1 MLFLD
6 VSDHPTKR
14 ARTAYTSA
22 QLVELEKEFHYNRY
36 LCRPRRIEMAAMLN
50 LTERQIKIWFQNRR
64 MKFKKEQ
71 KGSTTPTK
79 SGSVSPGDDG
89 SSPSRPSSSSQ
100 MSSHCETGMCGGSSS
115 SLTCGGSHHGGVVLQ
130 RSSSSQ
136 ELLSRHHE
144 NASPSDCDADS
155 NTAGLNGNN
164 VNDIICSNGG
174 SSAFETREEEM
185 DSPSCS
191 TPPNLSLMSMSTST
205 LGSVSTISA
214 STSAAATTTAA
225 SATSSILYSSAPNNE
240 PVSQILCGTPPP
252 PAYNNKMADT
262 TTTDDGIDENSCI
275 STKSY
280 QVCTPTNPRRLQLK
294 KVRDSSGFY
303 EDFNRSASS
312 TGEITSEYTSQHSF
326 STSTDLVNNASS
338 PTSSFNFLNNPPPQH
353 QQQILDP
360 MDRPVQDELHV
371 KIPEFAASSQ
381 QQQRHLIAYGINGK
395 SLPHHLVQ
403 PPPPSYYQYMA
414 DYGGKYAGYASDT
427 SVEGHNTSG
436 LLTTSFQTY
445 NENDFDNNVQSSKYL
460 SFHPQYFSSP
470 ITNGERLQSI
480 GGSTPTT
487 AFEVLH
493 HNTVTGGGIQVND
506 IGGAMTRPN
515 SFDLAA
521 QCSLSSGN
529 SSGMPYYMHDSND
542 NFKHFNSSNLL
553 WNPLRIQECGNPGG
567 TVISEVQMEESSKHV
582 NEMNQENTTLINL

>member
-1 MLFLD
+1 
-6 VSDHPTKR
+6 
-14 ARTAYTSA
+14 
-22 QLVELEKEFHYNRY
+22 
-36 LCRPRRIEMAAMLN
+36 
-50 LTERQIKIWFQNRR
+50 

-100 MSSHCETGMCGGSSS
+100 MSSHCDGGICGGSSS

-155 NTAGLNGNN
+155 NAAVSNGNN

-174 SSAFETREEEM
+174 SSVFETREEEM
-185 DSPSCS
+185 DSPSCG

-214 STSAAATTTAA
+214 STSAATTTAT
-225 SATSSILYSSAPNNE
+225 SATSSILYSAAPNNE

-252 PAYNNKMADT
+252 PAYNKMADT

-275 STKSY
+275 SIKGY
-280 QVCTPTNPRRLQLK
+280 QVCTPTNPRRLQLR

-303 EDFNRSASS
+303 EDFNRSAASS
-312 TGEITSEYTSQHSF
+312 TGEITSEYSSQHSF
-326 STSTDLVNNASS
+326 PTSTDLVNNASS
-338 PTSSFNFLNNPPPQH
+338 PTSSFNFLNNPPQH

-371 KIPEFAASSQ
+371 KIPECAASSQ
-381 QQQRHLIAYGINGK
+381 QQQRHHIAYGINGK

-414 DYGGKYAGYASDT
+414 DYGGKYAGYTSDT

-436 LLTTSFQTY
+436 LLTTSFPTY

-470 ITNGERLQSI
+470 IANGERLQTI
-480 GGSTPTT
+480 GGSAPTT

-493 HNTVTGGGIQVND
+493 HNTVTGGGIQVNE
-506 IGGAMTRPN
+506 IGGGMTRPN

-521 QCSLSSGN
+521 QCSVSGGN
-529 SSGMPYYMHDSND
+529 GSSGMPYYMQDSND
-542 NFKHFNSSNLL
+542 NFKHFTSSNLL
-553 WNPLRIQECGNPGG
+553 WNPLRIQECGNSGG
-567 TVISEVQMEESSKHV
+567 TVISEVQMEENGKHA
-582 NEMNQENTTLINL
+582 NEMHQENTTLINL